1 MTERTVEGQLFY
13 DYDIDSPTGHWLV
26 TITAISGKLYAM
38 FVTAKPADWERD
50 QQLLRL
56 IYRSFSTTAFAQ
68 KIERFGPESN
78 NARYFGK
85 SKDIGKDNF

>member
-1 MTERTVEGQLFY
+1 MIDCAPPVPFSQ
-13 DYDIDSPTGHWLV
+13 IDSPTGHWLV
-26 TITAISGKLYAM
+26 TITAIAGKLYAC

-50 QQLLRL
+50 QSLLRF

-68 KIERFGPESN
+68 KIERFGPEAN

-85 SKDIGKDNF
+85 AKDIGKDNF